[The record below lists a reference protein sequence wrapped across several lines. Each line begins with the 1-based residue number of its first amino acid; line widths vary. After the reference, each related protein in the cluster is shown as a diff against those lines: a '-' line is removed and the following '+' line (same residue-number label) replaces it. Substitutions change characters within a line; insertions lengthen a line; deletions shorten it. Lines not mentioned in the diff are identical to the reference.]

1 MIINGGDIYQS
12 ANVLLVMVTVL
23 HLLLYSL
30 LLLRGGIPVAII
42 DQCEHACHMYCN
54 AYIKNQLTEK
64 TENIPVIEASFN
76 IVI

>member
-1 MIINGGDIYQS
+1 MYLIFDIFSSFKSTFSQS
-12 ANVLLVMVTVL
+12 AVNTGAELISKVT
-23 HLLLYSL
+23 S
-30 LLLRGGIPVAII
+30 P
-42 DQCEHACHMYCN
+42 DDMYCN